1 LEIGPI
7 PALIIS
13 ICFCFSKTNNASRE
27 PNESALT
34 TIPVLSVLISS
45 EISSSNSFVICSIG
59 FFSEITWN
67 GIPGSIS
74 SFEFICSF
82 IPVAAST
89 WVFVLN
95 PLFSGWASWMFRIF
109 VVIGLLKLAIAIS
122 SVVFSLPS
130 YRMHSRKFDALSFL
144 TSRTTPFALS
154 LICICSFRNF
164 WERAVRIARISGM
177 PSPVSAEHGMIAM
190 FLVKF
195 SIFEYVSAGNPCEC
209 RAPMSV

>member
-144 TSRTTPFALS
+144 T
-154 LICICSFRNF
+154 RNF

-209 RAPMSV
+209 RAPIIV